1 MNDLNETFNEEIVEN
16 EETVE
21 NFTMVENESETELA
35 LA

>member
-1 MNDLNETFNEEIVEN
+1 VNDLNETFNEEIVEN